1 MSVFSIQVDSQGRI
15 LVPDEARAEMDIH
28 AGDVLVLR
36 TDPVKGTLVYERV
49 VEPLDRLAL
58 EAIAEYKA
66 GQTVS
71 LAAAEAELGLTA
83 DCE

>member
-1 MSVFSIQVDSQGRI
+1 MSVFSIQVDSKGRI

-36 TDPVKGTLVYERV
+36 TDPVKGTLIYERV

-58 EAIAEYKA
+58 EAIAEFKA

-71 LAAAEAELGLTA
+71 LAAAEAELGLTV
-83 DCE
+83 DGE